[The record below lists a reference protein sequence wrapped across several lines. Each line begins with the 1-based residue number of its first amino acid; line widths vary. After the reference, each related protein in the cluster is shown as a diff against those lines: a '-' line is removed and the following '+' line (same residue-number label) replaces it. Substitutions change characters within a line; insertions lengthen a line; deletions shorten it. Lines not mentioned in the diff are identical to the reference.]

1 MLAVHLQRTDV
12 NLGEHRLTRRLRPPL
27 VLGGPYAQ
35 QHPGKCKA
43 RLTRRVV
50 SLVISRHCGSFFRR
64 VRVSASPLRTNGPRD
79 CPGRPQAPLY
89 VGPSGGAFV
98 PSRSRH
104 SGASTQGAA
113 SARPFFSRGC
123 FSFNARVLGHQK
135 LAPQWRQLKLLWRLE
150 SAVMEPPVGL
160 IVDSTPWMMIRR
172 TIPTMSD
179 RSTTRAIRGRA
190 LPDQTEPRETW
201 RWSEASSPP
210 AARPEPRR
218 KFKLAHYRPLA
229 PLISSV

>member
-1 MLAVHLQRTDV
+1 MQSPAHPAGCFVR
-12 NLGEHRLTRRLRPPL
+12 NLETLRVFFSPSS
-27 VLGGPYAQ
+27 G
-35 QHPGKCKA
+35 
-43 RLTRRVV
+43 
-50 SLVISRHCGSFFRR
+50 ISVAFEDERF
-64 VRVSASPLRTNGPRD
+64 PPRD

-150 SAVMEPPVGL
+150 SAVMEPRVGL
-160 IVDSTPWMMIRR
+160 IVDSTPYDDPPDDPDDERSEHDASYTRPCSSGSNR
-172 TIPTMSD
+172 T
-179 RSTTRAIRGRA
+179 
-190 LPDQTEPRETW
+190 
-201 RWSEASSPP
+201 
-210 AARPEPRR
+210 
-218 KFKLAHYRPLA
+218 
-229 PLISSV
+229 